1 MKHLLQKSFFAAAVL
16 IGFCSTPALAISP
29 YVLPLNFD
37 VRAKDTLTV
46 DAGFTQKIFIPAT
59 PLGDTKFTITRP
71 NGTQEAIATVHHLKT
86 RSVLEYTLPAEDKE
100 ARGTWRISSE
110 PRLGR
115 VFRSW
120 EKDGKVERATHSD
133 QAMPAGAK
141 LLNHYQTLG
150 RAESYVTVG
159 APTREALK
167 AHGKG
172 LEIVPITHPN
182 DLYTG
187 ETFQFAVHFD
197 GKPLAGNTLDIY
209 RSNTSKAESEH
220 SVISL
225 TTDAQGR
232 ATFTLKQSG
241 LYQAYVRHDS
251 KAPAGAAAPTY
262 GNRYA
267 LTFRVLDR

>member
-1 MKHLLQKSFFAAAVL
+1 MKSVIKQPLLIAGLLLALGS
-16 IGFCSTPALAISP
+16 PARAISP

-37 VRAKDTLTV
+37 VRAGSVLTI

-59 PLGDTKFTITRP
+59 PVGDTVFTITRP
-71 NGTQEAIATVHHLKT
+71 NGTQEAITTVHHLKT
-86 RSVLEYTLPAEDKE
+86 RSVLEYALPAEE
-100 ARGTWRISSE
+100 QAARGTWRISTG

-120 EKDGKVERATHSD
+120 EKDGKVERATHTD

-141 LLNHYQTLG
+141 LLNHYQTVG

-167 AHGKG
+167 PHGKG
-172 LEIVPITHPN
+172 LEIVPVTHPN

-187 ETFQFAVHFD
+187 EAFAFIVQFD
-197 GKPLAGNTLDIY
+197 GKPLAGNQLDIY
-209 RSNTSKAESEH
+209 RSNTSKAETEH
-220 SVISL
+220 SVTHI

-232 ATFTLKQSG
+232 ATFPLKHSG

-251 KAPAGAAAPTY
+251 QAPAGAAVPTY